1 MDMLVFG
8 CAMTLR
14 LASQDGKRYTLPMF
28 KGNQF
33 SQFLAM
39 LKDYP

>member
-1 MDMLVFG
+1 MDMAVFG
-8 CAMTLR
+8 YAMTLR
-14 LASQDGKRYTLPMF
+14 VASQDGKRFTLPMF

-33 SQFLAM
+33 SLFLAM

>member
-1 MDMLVFG
+1 MDMAIFG
-8 CAMTLR
+8 YAMTLR
-14 LASQDGKRYTLPMF
+14 VASQDGKRYTLPML